1 MNKEIKFALEMLRRL
16 PQKEPFIHYTE
27 PRKKYKLQYCPYGA
41 CEMFKISNT
50 LFLKSYETLVAF
62 YNEET
67 RQFYINNLYSMT
79 TRKHITY
86 FLREVAGI
94 SSFVPYKKYV
104 GKALIDSNNYEVEY
118 IEEEK

>member
-1 MNKEIKFALEMLRRL
+1 MNKEIKFSLEMLRRL

-50 LFLKSYETLVAF
+50 LFLKS
-62 YNEET
+62 NEET
-67 RQFYINNLYSMT
+67 RQFYINKLYSMT